1 MSEMGKKTNGDKP
14 AMQSDLVALR
24 KATRA
29 DMQAML
35 DSGLA
40 ETKTLL
46 RSEMDGMKKEL
57 KSDIARVA
65 IGLVKTQSDLRE
77 VKENMFTKSDA
88 RVIVGSIDK
97 LTQGLASYEY
107 RLAVRKHQLNDHER
121 RIRILERKPQA

>member
-1 MSEMGKKTNGDKP
+1 MGKKTNGDKP